1 MAHQFLRTTLTDAV
15 LREQE
20 AYYGRAQ
27 KVPPDTGPDEL
38 GAQEELFIQRRDS
51 FYMASVNDGD
61 WPYIQHRG
69 GPPGFLRCLDSHTLA
84 FADLSG
90 NRQLLTTGNLKRSDR
105 VALFLMD
112 YSRRERLKILG
123 HAEVI
128 PAQEDPA
135 LAASLTP
142 AGLPVRL
149 IERIFRIRVVGYDW
163 NCPKYITPR
172 FSADEVEQITAPLKR
187 RIAELEAAAQP

>member
-1 MAHQFLRTTLTDAV
+1 M
-15 LREQE
+15 
-20 AYYGRAQ
+20 
-27 KVPPDTGPDEL
+27 PPDTGPDEL

-69 GPPGFLRCLDSHTLA
+69 GPPGFLKCLDGHTLA
-84 FADLSG
+84 FADLAG
-90 NRQLLTTGNLKRSDR
+90 NRQLLTTGNIKRSDR

-112 YSRRERLKILG
+112 YPRRERLKILG
-123 HAEVI
+123 HAEII
-128 PAQEDPA
+128 PARADPA
-135 LAASLTP
+135 LAASLAP
-142 AGLPVRL
+142 EGLPVRL